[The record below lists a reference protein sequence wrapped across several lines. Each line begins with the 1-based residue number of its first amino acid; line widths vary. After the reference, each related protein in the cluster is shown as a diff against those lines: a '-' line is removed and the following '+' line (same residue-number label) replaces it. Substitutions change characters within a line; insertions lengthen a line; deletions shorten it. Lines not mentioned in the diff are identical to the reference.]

1 MQRELLFGFEIT
13 TPNKEKQFDSPVP
26 RPRDDG
32 TELPVGGVVGYSY
45 DSLQKARTEHQ
56 LIQQYRDIGQHPE
69 GDAAIDDIVNE
80 AFSLVY
86 DKSVVSIRLD
96 NLEMHDKIKDTIR
109 EEFQEVLFHLR
120 FQRKSYEIFR
130 QWYVD
135 GRLYYQVV
143 IDEKHPKEGIK
154 ELRPI
159 DALKI
164 RREVIP
170 EYEHSKDARANNIP
184 LLKKVDEF
192 YTFSP
197 DGTTQ
202 NGIKIAK
209 DSILFVPSGIVDRN
223 RGSVIGYLDKAIKP
237 YNNLKSMEDALIIYR
252 IARAPER
259 RIFYV
264 DVGQMPKI
272 KAEQYL
278 RDMMNRY
285 RNKIDYD
292 PSTGNIRDS
301 RKFMSMLEDF
311 WLPRRDGSKGTEIT
325 TLPGGTNLSELDD
338 VLYFREKLYQAL
350 NVPTSRINQDNSFQL
365 GRASDISRDEVK
377 FSKFIRRLRK
387 HFAELFN
394 EALRIQ
400 LVLKGVCTVAE
411 FERMRQYIAYD
422 YLKDAHFEELKN
434 LEVLQDR
441 LNLLR
446 DAQDY
451 VGKYFS
457 IEYVRKNILGQ
468 TEADIDRQDQEM
480 QFELEKGALS
490 EPGDDMGGM
499 WDSFMVDPNTPTI
512 TEEVEEITEDL
523 EMTDFDGIN
532 NKEQRDYQRL
542 MESIRSELNNN

>member
-1 MQRELLFGFEIT
+1 MREALFGFEIKS
-13 TPNKEKQFDSPVP
+13 KEKVFDSPVP
-26 RPRDDG
+26 RPREDG
-32 TELPVGGVVGYSY
+32 TELPIGGVVGYSY
-45 DSLQKARTEHQ
+45 DTLQKARTEHQ
-56 LIQQYRDIGQHPE
+56 LIRSYRDIAQHPE

-80 AFSLVY
+80 AFALTY

-96 NLEMHDKIKDTIR
+96 NLNMDERIKDSIR
-109 EEFQEVLFHLR
+109 EEFQEILFHLK
-120 FQRKSYEIFR
+120 FQKKSYEVFR

-143 IDEKHPKEGIK
+143 VDEKDPGAGIK
-154 ELRPI
+154 ELRAV

-170 EYEHSKDARANNIP
+170 EYEIDKKTNKPI
-184 LLKKVDEF
+184 LKKVDEF
-192 YTFSP
+192 FTFSP
-197 DGTTQ
+197 DGDLQ
-202 NGIKIAK
+202 NGFKIAK
-209 DSILFVPSGIVDRN
+209 DSILFIPSGIVDRN
-223 RGSVIGYLDKAIKP
+223 RGSVISYLDKALKP
-237 YNNLKSMEDALIIYR
+237 FNNLTAMEDALIIYR

-292 PSTGNIRDS
+292 PATGNIRDS

-325 TLPGGTNLSELDD
+325 TLPGGQNLSDMDD

-350 NVPTSRINQDNSFQL
+350 NVPASRVNQDNNFQL

-387 HFAELFN
+387 HFSEIFT

-411 FERMRQYIAYD
+411 FERMRQYISYD
-422 YLKDAHFEELKN
+422 FLKDAHFEELKN
-434 LEVLQDR
+434 MEILQDR
-441 LNLLR
+441 FNLLR

-451 VGKYFS
+451 IGKYYS
-457 IEYVRKNILGQ
+457 IEFVRKNILGQ
-468 TEADIDRQDQEM
+468 TEEDIERLDREM
-480 QFELEKGALS
+480 QFELEVGALQ
-490 EPGDDMGGM
+490 EPGEEPGGM
-499 WDSFMVDPNTPTI
+499 WDSFQQQPELGVEIIPEGVEDISKELELTNF
-512 TEEVEEITEDL
+512 EE
-523 EMTDFDGIN
+523 IN
-532 NKEQRDYQRL
+532 NKEQREYQRL
-542 MESIRSELNNN
+542 MESIRDELDN